1 MQGCGDNTLMVSSMQ
16 SQFVAAPSLV
26 LAGNYSADQLY
37 SSLDAFL
44 ESPMWGE
51 RETSEN
57 KVISNH
63 TDIQRA
69 LEPTSFADNA
79 DPLDVRL
86 HLDLRRCTREHRLGD
101 AVALVHYLSGRVGR
115 LDITVASESQ
125 AGFGEVVTVIGKSH
139 GLAVSVQ

>member
-1 MQGCGDNTLMVSSMQ
+1 MQ
-16 SQFVAAPSLV
+16 SQLMTAPSLV
-26 LAGNYSADQLY
+26 LAGNYSADQLF

-44 ESPMWGE
+44 ESPMW
-51 RETSEN
+51 RPRKACEN

-63 TDIQRA
+63 ADIQQA
-69 LEPTSFADNA
+69 LEPTSVSEDS
-79 DPLDVRL
+79 DPLDVCL

-101 AVALVHYLSGRVGR
+101 AVALVHYLTGRVGR

>member
-44 ESPMWGE
+44 ESPMWLPRKTE
-51 RETSEN
+51 ESSDVSDDPRITPL
-57 KVISNH
+57 
-63 TDIQRA
+63 T
-69 LEPTSFADNA
+69 TADDA
-79 DPLDVRL
+79 DQVDVRL

-101 AVALVHYLSGRVGR
+101 ALALVHYLSGRVGR
-115 LDITVASESQ
+115 LDITVASEAQ
-125 AGFGEVVTVIGKSH
+125 AGFGEVMTVIGKSH